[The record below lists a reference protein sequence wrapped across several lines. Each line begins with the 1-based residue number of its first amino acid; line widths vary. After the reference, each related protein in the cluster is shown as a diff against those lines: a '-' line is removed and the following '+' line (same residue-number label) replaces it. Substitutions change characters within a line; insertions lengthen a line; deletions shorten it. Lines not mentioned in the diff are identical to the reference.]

1 MKPLQTKSTFII
13 FLFSLMLVV
22 SGCNNTDSEKTGTIQ
37 KKSPAI
43 VGTWQQ
49 IALGENKVSDII
61 VKITFSEQKMTMDA
75 PGCLIIGDYT
85 TADNVLSFTITS
97 AQGERCTTN
106 QNIGKTDNVYYE
118 IIDSKLTLTPL
129 LGRKES
135 EAVYKRI
142 SE

>member
-1 MKPLQTKSTFII
+1 MKPLQTKSIFII
-13 FLFSLMLVV
+13 FLFSLMLAV

-37 KKSPAI
+37 KKSSGI

-61 VKITFSEQKMTMDA
+61 VKIAFSERKMTMDA

-97 AQGERCTTN
+97 TQGERCATN